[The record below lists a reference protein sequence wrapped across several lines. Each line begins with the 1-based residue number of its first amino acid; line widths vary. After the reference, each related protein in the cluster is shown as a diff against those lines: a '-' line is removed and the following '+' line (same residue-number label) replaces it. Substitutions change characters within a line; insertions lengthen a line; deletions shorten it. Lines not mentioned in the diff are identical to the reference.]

1 MAIQQIG
8 GRNVYVI
15 TGSGSTGGR
24 TSTGQSW
31 ADLVTQQRYTLYDAA
46 YKQALREYESGK
58 LSNKELKRRHDQIQK
73 ELEGEKLRHSQNIKD
88 IELRKLSDISQTQRA
103 NLTSANVAAR
113 GRAAKSEEEQIP
125 GYDEYLDTLTDTILE
140 KNNKILRARKNVE
153 QIQDEVVKE
162 KFKSDT
168 EMYAFINSDDYK
180 DLKAKGALDT
190 TAQSLGLL
198 AEQRQKAEKEIET
211 LKSNPKY
218 KDDRNKFDEYYKQ
231 QKNIKGSAVS
241 EFKPKRLRSQEEKF
255 DALIQ
260 QEQDAIDS
268 IDTRLANLDFEEQ
281 DTIDVLERAGQ
292 LTREMES
299 RPIRQPREPR
309 ERGRFR
315 RAEMEALGESP
326 EPDVPLQ
333 LSGAEPMG
341 MTDTAV
347 TEAPTIAEPVQA
359 TYGSLENKE
368 IPIID
373 PNRTIDVL
381 DKSQFGHPDKPPT
394 HAREQ
399 LLDYRRTDPMAFP
412 ARGEM
417 PSGERPRVERLGT
430 LPQFEEVE
438 EVEVTDSPQSSRRA
452 IRKNIQNQF
461 KQVRNLDDTEKTTVA
476 IQLLEEYKD
485 QFGVSSKEYNKYKK
499 LILDE
504 LEKSQ
509 NPEEARAHRSAEQ
522 YIKKDPTAAA
532 NLLVP
537 KEIGSSVHVT
547 DSTQK
552 LVQGIF
558 GGPIQKFANDELDLA
573 ELDKLRKNAI
583 EQVNKTPMAQGKKDA
598 LKLIDI
604 MYWTVIE
611 QSR

>member
-15 TGSGSTGGR
+15 TGSASTGGR

-58 LSNKELKRRHDQIQK
+58 LSNEQLRKKQEELKNKLITEREERQDSIRTLNIKNIESKARAESQNVKAENIAAQK
-73 ELEGEKLRHSQNIKD
+73 KAQAGTKGTLRSAKPIPTKEEYIEKLMDESREFTSSISD
-88 IELRKLSDISQTQRA
+88 LRRQA
-103 NLTSANVAAR
+103 MEAA
-113 GRAAKSEEEQIP
+113 
-125 GYDEYLDTLTDTILE
+125 D
-140 KNNKILRARKNVE
+140 AR
-153 QIQDEVVKE
+153 VKE
-162 KFKSDT
+162 KFLSET
-168 EMYAFINSDDYK
+168 EMYSFLKNKDAETISGSAEYKSLIKAIKRDIKRKEAREKDIEFLETQTGSFNFEEWFNKENSRSGSVASQYVAPKVKEVKPTSFDDLIEKDRQRIREIDLEIEALDFK
-180 DLKAKGALDT
+180 DLD
-190 TAQSLGLL
+190 
-198 AEQRQKAEKEIET
+198 
-211 LKSNPKY
+211 
-218 KDDRNKFDEYYKQ
+218 
-231 QKNIKGSAVS
+231 NI
-241 EFKPKRLRSQEEKF
+241 
-255 DALIQ
+255 
-260 QEQDAIDS
+260 
-268 IDTRLANLDFEEQ
+268 N
-281 DTIDVLERAGQ
+281 VLERAGE

-333 LSGAEPMG
+333 LSGAEPTG

-347 TEAPTIAEPVQA
+347 TESPTITEPVQA

-368 IPIID
+368 IPIQDPGEPLAFRDID
-373 PNRTIDVL
+373 PPRFVGEELED
-381 DKSQFGHPDKPPT
+381 F
-394 HAREQ
+394 
-399 LLDYRRTDPMAFP
+399 YRTDPMAFP

-417 PSGERPRVERLGT
+417 PRVQRISAIPLSDET
-430 LPQFEEVE
+430 EQ
-438 EVEVTDSPQSSRRA
+438 VEVAEGPQSSRRA

-461 KQVRNLDDTEKTTVA
+461 KQVRNLDDQEKTTVA

-509 NPEEARAHRSAEQ
+509 NPEEAKAHRAAEQ

-537 KEIGSSVHVT
+537 NKLSTSFVVAN
-547 DSTQK
+547 STQK
-552 LVQGIF
+552 LVQGVF
-558 GGPIQKFANDELDLA
+558 GGHIQKFANEELDLA
-573 ELDKLRKNAI
+573 ELDKLRTNAI
-583 EQVNKTPMAQGKKDA
+583 EQVNKTAMAQGKKDA
-598 LKLIDI
+598 LELIDI